1 MERIERN
8 YVLREDLNEKDASP
22 SFSRQAKR
30 FGKRHVLVVLGMLGF
45 ANVYALRVNL
55 SVALVAMVNSTFAN
69 ANSEANSR
77 GYVLYVA
84 LHEVYNFTSG
94 LLLKYIYK
102 ISRA

>member
-1 MERIERN
+1 MERIDRN
-8 YVLREDLNEKDASP
+8 NVLREDLNEKDASP
-22 SFSRQAKR
+22 SFSLQAKR

-77 GYVLYVA
+77 ECSTDSSSSDKVILR
-84 LHEVYNFTSG
+84 NF
-94 LLLKYIYK
+94 
-102 ISRA
+102 ISII